1 MHGHLNV
8 GQDSFVAGRFL
19 SKEGYFLVQ
28 KLQGTRMTKSF
39 STPVIREFFWW
50 NATRTII
57 QHLYLF
63 EKGFVKFTPYIIWVT

>member
-8 GQDSFVAGRFL
+8 GQDSFVAGQFL

-39 STPVIREFFWW
+39 STPVIRG

-63 EKGFVKFTPYIIWVT
+63 EKGFVNFTPYIIWVT